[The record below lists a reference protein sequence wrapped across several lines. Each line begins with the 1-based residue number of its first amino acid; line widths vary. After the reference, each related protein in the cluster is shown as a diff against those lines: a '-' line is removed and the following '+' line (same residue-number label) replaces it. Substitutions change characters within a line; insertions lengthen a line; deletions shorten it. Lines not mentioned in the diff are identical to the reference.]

1 MLKMNRK
8 RLSRAIWETIFDHT
22 TSHAKIPWVE
32 QLNMLNALIPT
43 AQAPTG
49 SINLANFW
57 CLYSVAQMFKPKVV
71 AEVGTYIGKST
82 LALVASGAEVHTCDS
97 SNDIKLPF
105 KVNQYP
111 MKTSGEM
118 FEELMKQKIRADFIF
133 LDGRLPPRD
142 ARLIG
147 ELAHANTVVALDDF
161 EGVEKGVANAQLF
174 TYQGAVLVYPAE
186 KDLLEKH
193 GIPDEANLAL
203 ILPHTVIQLTSQ

>member
-1 MLKMNRK
+1 
-8 RLSRAIWETIFDHT
+8 
-22 TSHAKIPWVE
+22 
-32 QLNMLNALIPT
+32 MLNALIPT

-57 CLYSVAQMFKPKVV
+57 CLYSVAQLFKPKVV

-118 FEELMKQKIRADFIF
+118 FEEMMKQKIRADFIF

>member
-8 RLSRAIWETIFDHT
+8 RLSRVIWETILDHT

-57 CLYSVAQMFKPKVV
+57 CLYSVAQLFKPKRV

-82 LALVASGAEVHTCDS
+82 LALVASGAEVHTCDY

-105 KVNQYP
+105 KVTQYP
-111 MKTSGEM
+111 MTSSTQM
-118 FEELMKQKIRADFIF
+118 FAQLQPEIDLLF
-133 LDGRLPPRD
+133 LDGRLEKDDLPHIG
-142 ARLIG
+142 RLLHSRSI
-147 ELAHANTVVALDDF
+147 VALDDF
-161 EGVEKGVANAQLF
+161 EGLEKGVANAQRF
-174 TYQGAVLVYPAE
+174 TYDGAILVYPAE
-186 KDLLEKH
+186 KELLEKH
-193 GIPDEANLAL
+193 GLPDESTLAL
-203 ILPHTVIQLTSQ
+203 ILPHTVVQLTNQ

>member
-1 MLKMNRK
+1 
-8 RLSRAIWETIFDHT
+8 
-22 TSHAKIPWVE
+22 
-32 QLNMLNALIPT
+32 
-43 AQAPTG
+43 
-49 SINLANFW
+49 
-57 CLYSVAQMFKPKVV
+57 
-71 AEVGTYIGKST
+71 
-82 LALVASGAEVHTCDS
+82 VHTCDS

-118 FEELMKQKIRADFIF
+118 FEEMMKQKIRADFIF

-186 KDLLEKH
+186 KELLEKH